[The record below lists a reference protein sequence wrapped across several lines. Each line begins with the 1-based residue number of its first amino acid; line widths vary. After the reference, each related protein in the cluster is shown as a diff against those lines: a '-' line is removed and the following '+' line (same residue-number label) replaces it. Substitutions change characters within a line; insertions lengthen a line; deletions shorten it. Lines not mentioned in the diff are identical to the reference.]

1 MPKFFVNKRDIVD
14 NIIKISDSDAK
25 HLIKVLRKNVND
37 DIMVC
42 DGCGFDYDTVI
53 TDISDSVVT
62 LEVRRKYENECES
75 DVRITL
81 YQAIPKGDKMETVIQ
96 KCTELGA
103 FGFVPFTS
111 SRIVVKGDASSFSKK
126 RDRWQKIADEA
137 VKQCMRGRI
146 PEVSDVLS
154 FDKMLE
160 TASKHQLCIMPYEAC
175 ETTHLKEALG
185 SGFVSDIGVII
196 GSEGGF
202 AQEEVKKAEERGII
216 PVTLGKRILRTETAG
231 AAVTACIMY
240 HLDRF

>member
-1 MPKFFVNKRDIVD
+1 MPKFFVDECDIVGD
-14 NIIKISDSDAK
+14 LIKISGSDAK

-37 DIMVC
+37 DIIVC

-53 TDISDSVVT
+53 TDIADSCVT
-62 LEVRRKYENECES
+62 LHIKHKYENECES

-103 FGFVPFTS
+103 FGFVPFAS
-111 SRIVVKGDASSFSKK
+111 ERIVVKGDKASFSKK
-126 RDRWQKIADEA
+126 RERWQKIADEA

-146 PEVSDVLS
+146 PEVSPVLS
-154 FDKMLE
+154 FDEMLCE
-160 TASKHQLCIMPYEAC
+160 ASKHQLCIMPYESC
-175 ETTHLKEALG
+175 KTTRLKEALG
-185 SGFVSDIGVII
+185 SSFVDDIGVII

-202 AQEEVKKAEERGII
+202 TEEEVKNAEGCGII